1 MARRKC
7 RTRRKRRSGG
17 AESLDPAPYPAAVM
31 AEGRQP
37 SNEIMEWATTAGIP
51 APLNMQNVAH
61 GGKRSTKRITRRK
74 RHGKRSTKHHGKR
87 HTKRSK
93 RSTKRSMRS
102 RKRRGGDC
110 GCAIRP

>member
-7 RTRRKRRSGG
+7 GTRRRRSGG
-17 AESLDPAPYPAAVM
+17 AEIINPAPYPAALM
-31 AEGRQP
+31 AEGQQP

-61 GGKRSTKRITRRK
+61 GGKRITRRK
-74 RHGKRSTKHHGKR
+74 RHGKRHGKR

-93 RSTKRSMRS
+93 RSTKRS

>member
-61 GGKRSTKRITRRK
+61 GGKRSTRRK
-74 RHGKRSTKHHGKR
+74 RHGKRHGKR

-93 RSTKRSMRS
+93 RSKRTKRS
-102 RKRRGGDC
+102 RKHSGGDC